1 MVRTASNRSRM
12 TDVFEIPEEYVRYTL
27 CDPRGRRIGR
37 VRKLFVNAYGE
48 PEYVRVKT
56 GLFGLKD
63 NLIPVTSIAVDEER
77 RTLTLQ

>member
-1 MVRTASNRSRM
+1 MVHAADNRSRM
-12 TDVFEIPEEYVRYTL
+12 TDVFEEPEEYARYTL

-48 PEYVRVKT
+48 PEYVRMKT

-63 NLIPVTSIAVDEER
+63 NLIPVTSIAVDEEQR
-77 RTLTLQ
+77 ILTLQ

>member
-1 MVRTASNRSRM
+1 MR
-12 TDVFEIPEEYVRYTL
+12 E
-27 CDPRGRRIGR
+27 
-37 VRKLFVNAYGE
+37 LFVNASGD

-63 NLIPVTSIAVDEER
+63 TLIPVTSIAVDEER

>member
-1 MVRTASNRSRM
+1 VH
-12 TDVFEIPEEYVRYTL
+12 
-27 CDPRGRRIGR
+27 
-37 VRKLFVNAYGE
+37 AYGE